1 MLLGIRLKANPTEH
15 QKQILSQWMGCAR
28 FIWNAK
34 CDEERYYA
42 TFARKFFPIG
52 TYAPIDQT
60 TAQFKDEELT
70 PWLSDCPSQ
79 IIRNAAVNW
88 YQTFKKFIKGQCG
101 KPKRKPKTDKGSI
114 HLTRELFRFE
124 KSEEGVVRL
133 FIGSKTNNIGYLSFK
148 SHRSFKLPN
157 SIYIK
162 RERGQYTVSFCY
174 DSFMEM
180 DKNMLSDNEHL
191 TYLQGTNQDYLNVN
205 VVGIDR
211 GIVRPVHAGDQSF
224 DFTQNQKNNKEKA
237 ARYIKHLQRKLS
249 RQKQKTSARQFK
261 TKHRI
266 AKCYAKIKNIRED
279 FCHKTSHSLVHS
291 SAKIFVFEDL
301 KTSNMTKAPKA
312 KQDHHGKYISNKA
325 QAKAGLNKAIL
336 DKGWHKLEVFIR
348 YKAIKMGKVVFKVS
362 AFYTSQE
369 CANCSHIHP
378 DNRKNQ
384 AWFQCGSCGHI
395 DNADRNASFVIK
407 KRAINLILDTGT
419 VLSER
424 GVLTLSGTGRGAK
437 SQSSKGMPLLASG
450 EEPSKKKRLAVTE
463 VAA

>member
-1 MLLGIRLKANPTEH
+1 
-15 QKQILSQWMGCAR
+15 MGCAR

-60 TAQFKDEELT
+60 TSQFKNKVLS
-70 PWLSDCPSQ
+70 PWLFACPSQ
-79 IIRNAAVNW
+79 IIRNIAANW

-114 HLTRELFRFE
+114 HLTRELFKFE
-124 KSEEGVVRL
+124 KSADGVIRL

-148 SHRSFKLPN
+148 SHRFFKYPN

-162 RERGQYTVSFCY
+162 KERGRYTVSFCY
-174 DSFMEM
+174 DSTIESN
-180 DKNMLSDNEHL
+180 KEVRSDREHL
-191 TYLQGTNQDYLNVN
+191 TYLQGTNRDYLNTN
-205 VVGIDR
+205 VIGIDR
-211 GIVRPVHAGDQSF
+211 GIVRPVQAGEQSF
-224 DFTQNQKNNKEKA
+224 DFTRNQKNNKEKA
-237 ARYIKHLQRKLS
+237 ARYIKRLQRKLA
-249 RQKQKTSARQFK
+249 RQKQKTSSRRLK

-266 AKCYAKIKNIRED
+266 AKQYAKIKNIRED
-279 FCHKTSHSLVHS
+279 FCHKTSRSLVNS

-312 KQDHHGKYISNKA
+312 KQDHNGKHISNKA
-325 QAKAGLNKAIL
+325 RAKAGLNKAIL
-336 DKGWHKLEVFIR
+336 DKGWHRLEVFIR
-348 YKAIKMGKVVFKVS
+348 YKALKAGKVVFKVS

-369 CANCSHIHP
+369 CANCHYIHP

-384 AWFQCGSCGHI
+384 AWFHCGSCGNI
-395 DNADRNASFVIK
+395 DNADRNASLVIK
-407 KRAINLILDTGT
+407 QRAINLILNTGT

-424 GVLTLSGTGRGAK
+424 GVLTFSDTGRGAK
-437 SQSSKGMPLLASG
+437 SQSSKDSSLLASG
-450 EEPSKKKRLAVTE
+450 NEPSKKKRQVTAK